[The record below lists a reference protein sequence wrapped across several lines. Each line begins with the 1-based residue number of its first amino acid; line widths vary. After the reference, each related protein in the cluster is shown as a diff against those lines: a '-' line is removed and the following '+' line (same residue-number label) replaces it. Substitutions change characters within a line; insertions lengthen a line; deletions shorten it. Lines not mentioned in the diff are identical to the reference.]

1 MQRLLCL
8 RCGDSIHPDTA
19 ARNDGLCMPCVR
31 GNQLSIEQRKEQRR
45 QALEAGRARLESP
58 AYKYWHTL
66 VGRVYEQPRGF
77 EALSHGDQLYYL
89 INVLSGEVHNGGFD
103 QFFSNS
109 SGNRY
114 AETVAALVEVDA
126 QATLALLLEAK
137 STIFIDADVP
147 VDRVLRY
154 ELMPTSTEE
163 HPDYE
168 AVSAALD
175 DLDDRFYE
183 DPDNLGEVLARIASS
198 HNLYKR
204 DS

>member
-45 QALEAGRARLESP
+45 QALEAERARLESP

-154 ELMPTSTEE
+154 ELMPTSAEE